1 MTFESLPQ
9 IVSAAVVSIQQEVL
23 SSRARLAEVL
33 ARLDTA
39 ERDHERWVLDQEGE
53 IQGKSWNFIKSE
65 IR

>member
-39 ERDHERWVLDQEGE
+39 ERDHDRWVLDQD
-53 IQGKSWNFIKSE
+53 KRYKA
-65 IR
+65 

>member
-39 ERDHERWVLDQEGE
+39 ERDHERWVLTGSGGGDTRQKLEFY
-53 IQGKSWNFIKSE
+53 ISYI
-65 IR
+65 

>member
-39 ERDHERWVLDQEGE
+39 ERDHDRWVLDLEGE
-53 IQGKSWNFIKSE
+53 IQGKSWNFIYLIS
-65 IR
+65 R

>member
-1 MTFESLPQ
+1 MSLPQ

-39 ERDHERWVLDQEGE
+39 ERDHERWVLDQDTRYKAKLEFH
-53 IQGKSWNFIKSE
+53 ISYI
-65 IR
+65 